1 MDRESWRKVLDAVKR
16 AARSVEPTVRCPLFG
31 DWLIVAMYFW
41 TCVHDRP
48 QCWACDREHYGRLFR
63 PRKLPSVS
71 QFNRRVKTASVKMIL
86 QRVHNDL
93 AKLRLAMPVSFAD
106 GKPLLVSP
114 VSKDPDARCGH
125 VTGGFGK
132 GYKLHAIV
140 TEDKR
145 IVVWS
150 VTALNVHE
158 THVARMLCG
167 YLPPQLPNSLMLAD
181 GNYDDA
187 DFHKSVEATGSR
199 LLVPLRGMA
208 EHPVTLRQMGA
219 ARREHIKT
227 TREQPDLV
235 NYMLNWRTQ
244 IERVFSALTCYGGG
258 LGPLP
263 SWVRRLERVARWV
276 GCKIAMYH
284 ARLQCQNPI
293 SA

>member
-1 MDRESWRKVLDAVKR
+1 MDREIWCKVLDAIKR

-41 TCVHDRP
+41 ACWHDRP

-71 QFNRRVKTASVKMIL
+71 QFNRRVKTKSVCMIL

-93 AKLRLAMPVSFAD
+93 AKIGVAVPVSFMD

-114 VSKDPDARCGH
+114 VSKDPDARYGH
-125 VTGGFGK
+125 VTGGFGR
-132 GYKLHAIV
+132 GYKLHAFV

-158 THVARMLCG
+158 THVAKLLCEF
-167 YLPPQLPNSLMLAD
+167 LPPQLANSLALAD

-187 DFHKSVEATGSR
+187 DLHKTVEATGSR

-227 TREQPDLV
+227 TKEQPDLV

-244 IERVFSALTCYGGG
+244 IERVFSALSCYGGG

-263 SWVRRLERVARWV
+263 SWVRRLERVTRWV

-284 ARLQCQNPI
+284 ARLQCQNPVP
-293 SA
+293 A